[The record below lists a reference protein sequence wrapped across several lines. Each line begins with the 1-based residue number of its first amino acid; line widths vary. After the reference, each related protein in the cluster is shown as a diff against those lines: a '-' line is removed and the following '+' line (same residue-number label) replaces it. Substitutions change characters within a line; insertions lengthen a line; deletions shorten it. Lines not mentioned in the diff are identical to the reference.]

1 MHMSMEVKHNAT
13 TGKDECVKYCPI
25 DPEETLGGAAF
36 FLDDQAKDMGA
47 TTYDGQPAEHWQ
59 WKEKILKIITMSTTD
74 FFATTDATGYYSPL
88 AQTQDLAP
96 LGRHLGTSNLTWAT
110 FRPGKQPAEKF
121 DIANQKSCPQDPQ
134 CNSPSKQLRRL
145 ALRQWKTFARYQKHF

>member
-1 MHMSMEVKHNAT
+1 MDYSNNRSRLEGTDGTISVDDFKMHMSMEVKHNAT

-25 DPEETLGGAAF
+25 DPEETLDGGAAF

-74 FFATTDATGYYSPL
+74 FFATT
-88 AQTQDLAP
+88 
-96 LGRHLGTSNLTWAT
+96 
-110 FRPGKQPAEKF
+110 
-121 DIANQKSCPQDPQ
+121 
-134 CNSPSKQLRRL
+134 
-145 ALRQWKTFARYQKHF
+145 